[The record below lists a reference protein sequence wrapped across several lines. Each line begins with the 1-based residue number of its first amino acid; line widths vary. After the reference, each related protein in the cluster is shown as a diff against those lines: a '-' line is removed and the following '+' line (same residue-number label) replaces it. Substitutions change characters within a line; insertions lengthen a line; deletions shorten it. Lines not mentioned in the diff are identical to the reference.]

1 MISTGK
7 TNLGVLALLIGSF
20 GSTSAES
27 GRPAPG
33 RDVDRTQTIRLLEA
47 TPAPCAEITFGLISV
62 ALSHR
67 YLETL
72 ANSSPRQPRSEADR
86 LGKIRGKRTEELL
99 EALKPKARLTD
110 CLGRADGTAG
120 ADWTY
125 LVLELIEK
133 GRAAVFTDNGKPV
146 RTVQIRCLGMHCGD
160 HCGRG
165 DIFVSTPGPAP
176 ISDIELVGFMSLL
189 SILMLTCVERLVLST
204 RYPLGSDID
213 DSVG

>member
-86 LGKIRGKRTEELL
+86 LGKIRGKRAEELL

-146 RTVQIRCLGMHCGD
+146 RTVQIRYLGMHCGD
-160 HCGRG
+160 HCGGG
-165 DIFVSTPGPAP
+165 DIFVSTPDAP
-176 ISDIELVGFMSLL
+176 RPFL
-189 SILMLTCVERLVLST
+189 ILNWWAS
-204 RYPLGSDID
+204 
-213 DSVG
+213 